1 MDGSA
6 QSFIL
11 PSIDRTQSISFAID
25 IWHLFTSTH
34 LATDDGSEW
43 LSNNP
48 TVTEAESD
56 FTDLR
61 EMDEVDDEKRVVH
74 EGDEDEEVNGD
85 PERIDA
91 TADAMQ
97 DDAAGGVEMTEV
109 PLTTTRS

>member
-1 MDGSA
+1 M
-6 QSFIL
+6 
-11 PSIDRTQSISFAID
+11 P
-25 IWHLFTSTH
+25 HLD
-34 LATDDGSEW
+34 TDDGSEW

-74 EGDEDEEVNGD
+74 EDEDEEDEEVHGD

-91 TADAMQ
+91 TADVMQ
-97 DDAAGGVEMTEV
+97 DDAAGDVEMTEV